1 MCAWTHT
8 ADGKPISKNFQDRA
22 DYMVSGTAKID
33 ITKEHFRIQDSV
45 SDPTAHSVV
54 MATDKL
60 EDNVPLTDQR
70 GGPVTQLQLD
80 DAVAYVEAYL
90 EYVDNNIVHNDGING
105 EEWISAQFFFY
116 DKDANPAA
124 ETDGE
129 AVEKELAQPVSISV
143 GRTAAEECEWLWKNA
158 PVQFE
163 ESCKE
168 FGCTPEEMIAL
179 AEKDPEAY
187 YKYRNAYGYGDE
199 EFGCYAC
206 EAEAIDTPVNNIK
219 DVTKLDNEGLGVA
232 RTDTATGERLAA
244 VEAGELGVLSRDT
257 NDYEA
262 SITLRSP
269 NLFDTT
275 VLGLHEPEVHVH
287 SKVGTSQVQRYFTFP
302 TNGGV
307 IATQPKAW
315 TLVKEFNAESPITDE
330 VEYPL
335 DLSGKS
341 EIIFGVL
348 GVGSGA
354 ATIDEE
360 TNEENAVNLTGYF
373 MWDSDFDDGGA
384 YTSGAGR
391 NSSTAMLNAIEGA
404 ATTQTCCGIGHFWD
418 IGIGVSS
425 TGSKC
430 YYTPILTAPQNSY
443 GSGTNG
449 SGNHC
454 HLVIGKNIPNITGIK
469 FYGAAAI
476 SADNYWHIRIYAR

>member
-1 MCAWTHT
+1 MCAWTHR

-22 DYMVSGTAKID
+22 DYMKSGTAKID
-33 ITKEHFRIQDSV
+33 IKKEHFRIQDSV

-60 EDNVPLTDQR
+60 IDNVPLTDQR
-70 GGPVTQLQLD
+70 GGPVTQLQLK
-80 DAVAYVEAYL
+80 DAVASVEEYL

-143 GRTAAEECEWLWKNA
+143 GRTAAEECEWLWKNT

-163 ESCKE
+163 EACKE

-206 EAEAIDTPVNNIK
+206 EAEVIDTPVNNIK

-232 RTDTATGERLAA
+232 RTDTSVGERLAA

-257 NDYEA
+257 DDYEA

-269 NLFDTT
+269 NIYDTT
-275 VLGLHEPEVHVH
+275 VLGLHEPEIHVH

-315 TLVKEFNAESPITDE
+315 TLIKELTKEQMLAATVSA
-330 VEYPL
+330 PL
-335 DLSGKS
+335 SFSLSGYTEYYVETQVVPSSAITSAPTTWVTAYVKTS
-341 EIIFGVL
+341 D
-348 GVGSGA
+348 
-354 ATIDEE
+354 TDDID
-360 TNEENAVNLTGYF
+360 
-373 MWDSDFDDGGA
+373 
-384 YTSGAGR
+384 
-391 NSSTAMLNAIEGA
+391 
-404 ATTQTCCGIGHFWD
+404 
-418 IGIGVSS
+418 
-425 TGSKC
+425 
-430 YYTPILTAPQNSY
+430 
-443 GSGTNG
+443 
-449 SGNHC
+449 
-454 HLVIGKNIPNITGIK
+454 
-469 FYGAAAI
+469 
-476 SADNYWHIRIYAR
+476 SADNLYLAYGFGRNYTDVTQVCIFNGNDNNPWGFENECRSGIASGGGGVEVTKLCPLTVYATGSTTSYGYHFNDIVGLFFNNVDKLNAVHRFRIYAR